1 MRNLGHKESMDEGLC
16 EEFVALEKMISREII
31 SRLGSN
37 RNSLQPS
44 SVIPTFTNSSLWPAA
59 SLLAS
64 SLIL

>member
-1 MRNLGHKESMDEGLC
+1 MDEGLY
-16 EEFVALEKMISREII
+16 EEFVALEKMISCEII
-31 SRLGSN
+31 SLESLGSN

-44 SVIPTFTNSSLWPAA
+44 SVIPTFTNFSLWPAA